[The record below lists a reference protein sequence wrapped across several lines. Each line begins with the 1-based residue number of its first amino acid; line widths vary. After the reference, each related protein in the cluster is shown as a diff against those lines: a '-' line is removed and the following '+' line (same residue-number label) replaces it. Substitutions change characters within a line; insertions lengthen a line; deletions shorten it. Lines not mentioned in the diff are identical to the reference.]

1 MEQLF
6 EIIFTDFRSSKKN
19 VNRLLSVGIFF
30 ALVGHFY
37 VVEPYF
43 QYKIQE
49 RNATEALDV
58 KKEQL
63 NQLTDNLNSIKDVSQ
78 EASKILNN
86 IRKRIGNFPDHLR
99 TVLPKIAQA
108 LRSGP
113 TSQHLQIGAP
123 SRFEEISLPPDIISF
138 EAGVSWYIENWFN
151 DAVNELKTK
160 VVNPVLQLEHGQKRL
175 EAFSLKEKTHE
186 AIEKLRTHLKGVDPE
201 FWHRYEG
208 IGGKVE
214 VASELQRTV
223 EESFDPVVSEV
234 SHLLKK
240 TGNMRENQEENLNT
254 IQEDLIKTQTRIKKL
269 EFRINSLKSPLGPIP
284 MGLTDL
290 IILFPL
296 LIVTLVVMLALAVR
310 KSGQLY
316 IVLWREV
323 KKGKGDADFAVF
335 QHYSDCW
342 YLPPYASFTH
352 PVLIF
357 TWLAMI
363 TGIFVRAGLLVSGEL
378 ELFTSLAG
386 EVESLK
392 HSIFAGAYIVG
403 MVVIIT
409 CAWFS
414 GKTLRLVLQELIK
427 PSITCVHPDPNGK

>member
-6 EIIFTDFRSSKKN
+6 EVIFTDFRSSKKN
-19 VNRLLSVGIFF
+19 VNRLLSVGILF

-58 KKEQL
+58 KKKQL

-78 EASKILNN
+78 EASKTLNN

-113 TSQHLQIGAP
+113 TSQHLQTGAP

-160 VVNPVLQLEHGQKRL
+160 VVDPVLQLEHGQKRL
-175 EAFSLKEKTHE
+175 EASSLKEKTHE
-186 AIEKLRTHLKGVDPE
+186 AFEKLRTHLDGVDPE

-208 IGGKVE
+208 SGGKVE
-214 VASELQRTV
+214 VASELLGVV
-223 EESFDPVVSEV
+223 EESFGPVVSEV
-234 SHLLKK
+234 SDLLKK
-240 TGNMRENQEENLNT
+240 TEKMRENQEKNLST
-254 IQEDLIKTQTRIKKL
+254 IQEELIKTQARIEKL
-269 EFRINSLKSPLGPIP
+269 ESRINSLESPLGPIP
-284 MGLTDL
+284 LGLTDL

-296 LIVTLVVMLALAVR
+296 LVVTLVVMLAIAVR

-316 IVLWREV
+316 ILLWQEL
-323 KKGKGDADFAVF
+323 GKERGDTDSVAF

-357 TWLAMI
+357 TWLAII
-363 TGIFVRAGLLVSGEL
+363 TGIFVRAGLLVSGEP

-392 HSIFAGAYIVG
+392 RSVFAGAYVVG
-403 MVVIIT
+403 VPVVMCVI
-409 CAWFS
+409 WLV
-414 GKTLRLVLQELIK
+414 GKSLRTISQK
-427 PSITCVHPDPNGK
+427 SIG